1 MLPLRFHRRP
11 RLPRRLS
18 GGESI
23 IRPPRSMLT
32 TDSPLWG
39 QWQSAKRAKRA
50 SAGMVY
56 GDRPCA
62 ESAAIRNAAAMKE
75 RLCFGMTA
83 FLLNRWI
90 FAVSVSLSRATLM

>member
-1 MLPLRFHRRP
+1 
-11 RLPRRLS
+11 
-18 GGESI
+18 
-23 IRPPRSMLT
+23 MLT
-32 TDSPLWG
+32 TDSLPRGSGKAREW
-39 QWQSAKRAKRA
+39 AKRA

-62 ESAAIRNAAAMKE
+62 ESAAMRNAAAMKE